1 MDEYNNMNPNPNG
14 SPEPQPQQPDYA
26 SQYNQQPQQPQQPD
40 YASQYNQQPQ
50 QPDYASQYN
59 QQPQQPDYASQYNQQ
74 PDYSAQYQQYNQTN
88 PNYAQQP
95 YQQNAYNA
103 VPADG
108 VLAGPAKVFSIIS
121 LVCGI
126 VSMVSCCYGG
136 FLTGIAAIVF
146 SVLAKKR
153 YTGKNTMAT
162 LGLVFGIVGLVIATI
177 SAIVICIVGVA
188 DGGKSVYR
196 YY

>member
-26 SQYNQQPQQPQQPD
+26 PQYDQQPQQPQQPD

-50 QPDYASQYN
+50 QPDY
-59 QQPQQPDYASQYNQQ
+59 
-74 PDYSAQYQQYNQTN
+74 SAQYQQYNQTN
-88 PNYAQQP
+88 PDYAQQP
-95 YQQNAYNA
+95 YQQNVYNVA
-103 VPADG
+103 PTDQ

-126 VSMVSCCYGG
+126 VSMVSCCWGG
-136 FLTGIAAIVF
+136 FIFGIPAIIF
-146 SVLAKKR
+146 SILAKKR

>member
-26 SQYNQQPQQPQQPD
+26 SQYNQQPQQPD
-40 YASQYNQQPQ
+40 YTSQYNQQPQ

-59 QQPQQPDYASQYNQQ
+59 QQPQQPDYTSQYNQQPQQ

-88 PNYAQQP
+88 PDYAQQP

-103 VPADG
+103 APTDQ
-108 VLAGPAKVFSIIS
+108 VLAGPAKVFSIVS

-162 LGLVFGIVGLVIATI
+162 LGLVFGIIGLVLATI
-177 SAIVICIVGVA
+177 SAIIYCAYIVSNSG
-188 DGGKSVYR
+188 SYR
-196 YY
+196 LR

>member
-14 SPEPQPQQPDYA
+14 SPEP
-26 SQYNQQPQQPQQPD
+26 QPQQPD

-74 PDYSAQYQQYNQTN
+74 PQQPDYSAQYQQYNQTN
-88 PNYAQQP
+88 PDYAQQP
-95 YQQNAYNA
+95 YQQNAYNVA
-103 VPADG
+103 PTDQ
-108 VLAGPAKVFSIIS
+108 VLAGPAKVFSIVS

>member
-14 SPEPQPQQPDYA
+14 SPEP
-26 SQYNQQPQQPQQPD
+26 QPQQPQQPD

-50 QPDYASQYN
+50 QPDYT
-59 QQPQQPDYASQYNQQ
+59 SQYNQQ

-95 YQQNAYNA
+95 YQQNAYNVA
-103 VPADG
+103 PTDQ
-108 VLAGPAKVFSIIS
+108 VLAGPAKVFSIVS